1 MRQQMAR
8 IKSPAPAVGAKITQ
22 SEWEV
27 MRVLWD
33 ANKPLPAAE
42 VAARLDGKANWSS
55 KTVRS
60 FLNRLVQKQSIK
72 VVKRGLAGYEL
83 IHYIPLIDESSALQT
98 KQETFAQKFFGGTV
112 QSMLAGCIQSGE
124 ISTEELLKLRALIDE
139 QVIDQQ
145 VQEQKGGAP

>member
-1 MRQQMAR
+1 MS
-8 IKSPAPAVGAKITQ
+8 KKKPSAPSSGAKITQ

-33 ANKPLPAAE
+33 ANTPLPAAE
-42 VAARLDGKANWSS
+42 VATRLEGKASWSP

-60 FLNRLVQKQSIK
+60 FLNRLVQKQSIEA
-72 VVKRGLAGYEL
+72 VKRGLAGYEL
-83 IHYIPLIDESSALQT
+83 IHYIPLINESSALQA

-124 ISTEELLKLRALIDE
+124 ISTEELLQLREMIDK
-139 QVIDQQ
+139 QVDDQKK
-145 VQEQKGGAP
+145 QKGGVS